1 MKGLVLSEEYY
12 RKFGTKM
19 IAEKFPQY
27 KGRIAV
33 GLVGDGS
40 ECYGFDD
47 EISRDH
53 DWGPGFCLWLTKT
66 DYQKI
71 GRQLQA
77 AYDELPKEF
86 LGFRRLET
94 EQGKGRVGV
103 FEIGEFYR
111 RFLGRSHAPK
121 SIDAWLYLRAEAA
134 SPCTNGK
141 VFSDPLGKFSQI
153 REELLAFYPEDVRL
167 LKIAGLC
174 ISCGQTGQYNFMRSV
189 KRKEYFASQ
198 YAETKFCADIISLI
212 FLLNRRY
219 SPYYKW
225 RHRAL
230 LTLTILG
237 DFVHTKIGRM
247 METSDHYTKSL
258 IIEEISMAVIAEFKK
273 QDLSHSGTDFL
284 VDHATMIQR
293 RISNPKLSE
302 MRLWR

>member
-12 RKFGTKM
+12 RRFGTKM

-27 KGRIAV
+27 MGRIAV

-77 AYDELPKEF
+77 AYDELPMKF
-86 LGFRRLET
+86 LGFERLET

-103 FEIGEFYR
+103 FEIGDFYR
-111 RFLGRSHAPK
+111 KFIGTSHAPK
-121 SIDAWLYLRAEAA
+121 SLKAWLYLRAEAA
-134 SPCTNGK
+134 SACTNGK
-141 VFSDPLGKFSQI
+141 VFSDPVGRFSHI
-153 REELLAFYPEDVRL
+153 REELLAFYPDDVRL
-167 LKIAGLC
+167 IKIAGLC

-198 YAETKFCADIISLI
+198 YAETKFCDDLISLI
-212 FLLNRRY
+212 FLANRRY
-219 SPYYKW
+219 APYYKW

-230 LTLTILG
+230 LSLPILG
-237 DFVHTKIGRM
+237 DFLHEKIGEM
-247 METSDHYTKSL
+247 MATGEYYTKSF
-258 IIEEISMAVIAEFKK
+258 IIEELSTAVIAEL
-273 QDLSHSGTDFL
+273 QEQGLSESKSDFL
-284 VDHATMIQR
+284 VDHAKPIQR
-293 RISNPKLSE
+293 RINDHKLRD